1 MHDDITPIDNIPPE
15 QLRNLRGLFFDLD
28 DTFTTRGKIPA
39 CSFSTVGSQEC
50 RTYGYCC
57 NREAGWLV

>member
-39 CSFSTVGSQEC
+39 CSFS